1 MDKYG
6 RIIIRPF
13 ATPRFVGIDLHKHF
27 AVVAAVNA
35 SNVSSCHPPAPL
47 TSTSSPPHLY
57 PTDVVVLEA
66 TSNAWWL
73 YDLLA
78 PLVQRV
84 VVANSLQVKW
94 IAHAAVKTD
103 KHDAVRLAKLLAANL
118 IPEVWVPPHHVRELR
133 ALLAHRRA
141 LVKQRTA
148 VKNHLHSVLHR
159 QQIKLPS
166 GDPFAAHNRAW
177 WLALDLSP
185 TERLRLRQDLATLD
199 HIEQQLADLDSEL
212 AHLSNQ
218 PPWNHAMPFLVQLP
232 GLALLSA
239 MTVLAAIGD
248 ITRFPTAKHLVGYAG
263 LGTRI
268 HDSGETSSEGHI
280 SKEGR
285 RDLRRIL
292 IEAAW
297 SAVNTHPYW
306 KAEFARLWRHKP
318 QGVAIVAI
326 ARRGESPIRPYG
338 VIWHVLTERAADHHA
353 DLVMVACKLM
363 RWSWE
368 LTEEQRGGLTSRQF
382 VRYGLLRLRLGNDLT
397 TFTYGGMP
405 RRLASVEE
413 MLARFPDLAE
423 SS

>member
-1 MDKYG
+1 MDNSL
-6 RIIIRPF
+6 
-13 ATPRFVGIDLHKHF
+13 TPRFVGIDLHKHF

-35 SNVSSCHPPAPL
+35 QQRLVLPPTRPIDLDDFPAWA
-47 TSTSSPPHLY
+47 STHLY

-66 TSNAWWL
+66 TGNAWWL

-118 IPEVWVPPHHVRELR
+118 IPEVWVPPLHVRELR

-148 VKNHLHSVLHR
+148 VKNRLHSVLHR

-177 WLALDLSP
+177 WLALGLSP
-185 TERLRLRQDLATLD
+185 TERLRLRQDLDTLE
-199 HIEQQLADLDSEL
+199 HVEKQLADLDGEL
-212 AHLSNQ
+212 ARLSNQ
-218 PPWNHAMPFLVQLP
+218 PPWNHAMPFLIQLP

-239 MTVLAAIGD
+239 MTALAAIGD

-268 HDSGETSSEGHI
+268 HDSGETSYDGHI
-280 SKEGR
+280 SKAGR
-285 RDLRRIL
+285 RDLRRVL

-306 KAEFARLWRHKP
+306 KAEFARLCRHKP

-326 ARRGESPIRPYG
+326 ARKLL
-338 VIWHVLTERAADHHA
+338 VAIWHVLTERAADHHA
-353 DLVMVACKLM
+353 NPVMVACKLM
-363 RWSWE
+363 RWSWQ

-405 RRLASVEE
+405 RGLASVEE
-413 MLARFPDLAE
+413 ILARFPDLAE
-423 SS
+423 SP

>member
-1 MDKYG
+1 MDNSL
-6 RIIIRPF
+6 
-13 ATPRFVGIDLHKHF
+13 TPRFVGIDLHKHF

-35 SNVSSCHPPAPL
+35 QQRLVLPPTRPIDLDDFPAWA
-47 TSTSSPPHLY
+47 STHLY

-66 TSNAWWL
+66 TGNAWWL

-118 IPEVWVPPHHVRELR
+118 IPEVWVPPLHVRELR

-148 VKNHLHSVLHR
+148 VKNRLHSVLHR

-177 WLALDLSP
+177 WLALGLSP
-185 TERLRLRQDLATLD
+185 TERLRLRQDLDTLE
-199 HIEQQLADLDSEL
+199 HVEKQLADLDGEL
-212 AHLSNQ
+212 ARLSNQ
-218 PPWNHAMPFLVQLP
+218 PPWNHAMPFLIQLP

-239 MTVLAAIGD
+239 MTALAAIGD

-268 HDSGETSSEGHI
+268 HDSGETSYDGHI
-280 SKEGR
+280 SKAGR
-285 RDLRRIL
+285 RDLRRVL

-306 KAEFARLWRHKP
+306 KAEFARLCRHKP

-326 ARRGESPIRPYG
+326 ARKLL
-338 VIWHVLTERAADHHA
+338 VAIWHVLTERAADHHA
-353 DLVMVACKLM
+353 NPVMVACKLM
-363 RWSWE
+363 RWSWQ

-413 MLARFPDLAE
+413 ILARFPDLAE

>member
-1 MDKYG
+1 MDNSL
-6 RIIIRPF
+6 
-13 ATPRFVGIDLHKHF
+13 TPRFVGIDLHKHF

-35 SNVSSCHPPAPL
+35 QQRLVLPPTHPIDLDDFPAWA
-47 TSTSSPPHLY
+47 STHLY

-84 VVANSLQVKW
+84 VVANPLQVKW
-94 IAHAAVKTD
+94 IAHATVKTD
-103 KHDAVRLAKLLAANL
+103 IHDAVRLAKLLAANL
-118 IPEVWVPPHHVRELR
+118 IPEVWVPPRHVRELR

-148 VKNHLHSVLHR
+148 VKNRLHSVLHR
-159 QQIKLPS
+159 QQIKLPG

-185 TERLRLRQDLATLD
+185 TERLRLRQDLDTLE
-199 HIEQQLADLDSEL
+199 HVEKQLADIDGEL

-239 MTVLAAIGD
+239 ITVLAAIED

-268 HDSGETSSEGHI
+268 HNSGETSSEGHI

-297 SAVNTHPYW
+297 IAVNTHPYW
-306 KAEFARLWRHKP
+306 KAAFARLCRHKP

-326 ARRGESPIRPYG
+326 ARKLLV

-353 DLVMVACKLM
+353 DPLMVACKLM

-368 LTEEQRGGLTSRQF
+368 LTKEQRGGLTSRQF

>member
-1 MDKYG
+1 MDNSL
-6 RIIIRPF
+6 
-13 ATPRFVGIDLHKHF
+13 TPRFVGIDLHKHF

-35 SNVSSCHPPAPL
+35 QQRLVLPPTRPIDLDDFPAWA
-47 TSTSSPPHLY
+47 STHLY

-66 TSNAWWL
+66 TGNAWWL

-118 IPEVWVPPHHVRELR
+118 IPEVWVPPLHVRELR

-148 VKNHLHSVLHR
+148 VKNRLHSVLHR

-166 GDPFAAHNRAW
+166 SDPFAAHNRAW
-177 WLALDLSP
+177 WLALGLSP
-185 TERLRLRQDLATLD
+185 TERLRLRQDLDTLE
-199 HIEQQLADLDSEL
+199 HVEKQLADLDGEL
-212 AHLSNQ
+212 ARLSNQ
-218 PPWNHAMPFLVQLP
+218 PPWNHAMPFLIQLP

-239 MTVLAAIGD
+239 MTALAAIGD

-268 HDSGETSSEGHI
+268 HDSGETSYDGHI
-280 SKEGR
+280 SKAGR
-285 RDLRRIL
+285 RDLRRVL

-306 KAEFARLWRHKP
+306 KAEFARLCRHKP

-326 ARRGESPIRPYG
+326 ARKLL
-338 VIWHVLTERAADHHA
+338 VAIWHVLTERAADHHA
-353 DLVMVACKLM
+353 NPVMVACKLM
-363 RWSWE
+363 RWSWQ

-413 MLARFPDLAE
+413 ILARFPDLAE
-423 SS
+423 SP

>member
-1 MDKYG
+1 MDNSL
-6 RIIIRPF
+6 
-13 ATPRFVGIDLHKHF
+13 TPRFVGIDLHKHF

-35 SNVSSCHPPAPL
+35 QQRLVLPPTRPIDLDEFPAWA
-47 TSTSSPPHLY
+47 STHLY

-78 PLVQRV
+78 PRVQRV
-84 VVANSLQVKW
+84 VVANPLQVKW

-103 KHDAVRLAKLLAANL
+103 KHDAIRLAKLLAANL
-118 IPEVWVPPHHVRELR
+118 IPEVWVPPRHVRELR

-148 VKNHLHSVLHR
+148 VKNRLHSILHR
-159 QQIKLPS
+159 QALKLPS
-166 GDPFAAHNRAW
+166 GDPFAAHNRTW

-185 TERLRLRQDLATLD
+185 TERLRLRQDLDTLE
-199 HIEQQLADLDSEL
+199 HVEKQLADLDSEL
-212 AHLSNQ
+212 ARLSNQ
-218 PPWNHAMPFLVQLP
+218 SPWNLAMPFLIQLP

-297 SAVNTHPYW
+297 IAVNTHPYW
-306 KAEFARLWRHKP
+306 KAEFERLCRHKP

-326 ARRGESPIRPYG
+326 ARKLLV

-353 DLVMVACKLM
+353 DPVMVACKLM

-382 VRYGLLRLRLGNDLT
+382 VRYGLLRLRLGNELT